1 VLDLREARVTGP
13 EMRIEAGTVFGDV
26 DLIVPEGVEVEA
38 RSRTVFGDTEQEA
51 GEAAPRHAP
60 RIVLSGGSVFGDVRV
75 RTERLRAP
83 AAARVLTPGQTGPT
97 NVWRTREASQTS
109 AAARA
114 TSVPFSHG
122 PVSGRAMEITTDKRM
137 KNKTSWSARR
147 SSLAIVAAYRGR
159 ETTSADGPDGPSA

>member
-1 VLDLREARVTGP
+1 VRRAGTWTVPAESRWLSLFGDVVLDLREARVTGP

-75 RTERLRAP
+75 RTERLRARP
-83 AAARVLTPGQTGPT
+83 PQL
-97 NVWRTREASQTS
+97 AS
-109 AAARA
+109 
-114 TSVPFSHG
+114 
-122 PVSGRAMEITTDKRM
+122 
-137 KNKTSWSARR
+137 
-147 SSLAIVAAYRGR
+147 
-159 ETTSADGPDGPSA
+159 